1 MSSSTVN
8 VDDLLANAAD
18 EGLVSATAT
27 AVLSVP
33 DINAQIQAGLGT
45 PPEEVDAS
53 EVVVVGIIIDN
64 SGSIGGI
71 DGGEEAV
78 CEGQNTV
85 IDALDESK
93 QKGGILVGTWL
104 INEDKPVHPFV
115 ALDSTI
121 RLKNGDNYYASGGT
135 PLYRRFVT
143 VAGTVLAKMQ
153 EFAEAGVMCR
163 AVLLVVTDGY
173 DEDFATTARKKVTAA
188 DCARLVKDLDE
199 NMVVLFMGIQDK
211 DPDLRSVDFFEVARE
226 MGIPER
232 CVHTPDNTK
241 SEIRKAFQLA
251 SQSALRA
258 SQGAAGFSQVKT
270 AGGFGV

>member
-1 MSSSTVN
+1 MSSNIVN
-8 VDDLLANAAD
+8 VGELLTNAAD
-18 EGLVSATAT
+18 EGLVTEAAAS
-27 AVLSVP
+27 VLNVP
-33 DINAQIQAGLGT
+33 DINAQIQAGLGI

-64 SGSIGGI
+64 SSSITCI

-78 CEGQNTV
+78 CEGQNT
-85 IDALDESK
+85 IIEALGESK
-93 QKGGILVGTWL
+93 QKAGILVGTWL

-115 ALDSTI
+115 ALDSAVH
-121 RLKNGDNYYASGGT
+121 LNNGDNYNACGVT

-153 EFAEAGVMCR
+153 EFSEAGVMCR

-173 DEDFATTARKKVTAA
+173 DEDYLASASRRVTAA
-188 DCARLVKDLDE
+188 DCARLVQDLDE

-211 DPDLRSVDFFEVARE
+211 DPDRRSTDFFEVARD

-241 SEIRKAFQLA
+241 GEIRKAFQLA

-258 SQGAAGFSQVKT
+258 SQGAAGFSMVKT